1 MGWVTCFPPD
11 WGQCRQ
17 RGLICTFCFPSGK
30 LGCSP
35 QRLHSGAPASNTVGK
50 FSQRDI
56 GCYRTGGRRCLRSPK
71 CPAESPQTQTPLCND
86 LCPWYWEGGTESWRR
101 HSEGAEYCLKDL
113 RGCRLEENLICSTW
127 LGDIFWP
134 NIRKNL
140 KNIFFSIFNVLN
152 RQCIIWKSI
161 KRNAVKVLLL
171 PLLPIRLLFSLFP
184 TSTPD
189 SHLNGG
195 GGLGA

>member
-1 MGWVTCFPPD
+1 MGWVTCFLPD

-17 RGLICTFCFPSGK
+17 RGLIGTFCFPSGK

-56 GCYRTGGRRCLRSPK
+56 GCYRTAGRRCLRSPK
-71 CPAESPQTQTPLCND
+71 CPAESPQTQTPLCSD
-86 LCPWYWEGGTESWRR
+86 LCLWYWEGGTESWRR

-127 LGDIFWP
+127 LGFIFWP

-140 KNIFFSIFNVLN
+140 KKYLFLFLMFWIVNALFEKVLKGM
-152 RQCIIWKSI
+152 QWKSCSYPCYLS
-161 KRNAVKVLLL
+161 AYFSAYSPP
-171 PLLPIRLLFSLFP
+171 PLQIVILMVVEV
-184 TSTPD
+184 
-189 SHLNGG
+189 
-195 GGLGA
+195 